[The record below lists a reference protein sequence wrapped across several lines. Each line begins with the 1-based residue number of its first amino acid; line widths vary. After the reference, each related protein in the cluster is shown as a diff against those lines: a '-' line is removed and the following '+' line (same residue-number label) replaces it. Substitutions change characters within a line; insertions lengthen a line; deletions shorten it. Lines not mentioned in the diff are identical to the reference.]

1 LKPLKKC
8 AGRSKGK
15 KQSSEAVENTSA
27 FGSSLPQETAI
38 NSHSIVAYSSIAH
51 MRHLEKMN
59 LCLLLV
65 IIEKSKSVRSDIAVG
80 TLTRSISPTYYDTAV
95 IHRLVSDNAKPMFL
109 AFMIKPYSVLLTG
122 GKIRK
127 TISYCC
133 AAYKYLV
140 QKHFER
146 YFLLD
151 TRK

>member
-1 LKPLKKC
+1 
-8 AGRSKGK
+8 
-15 KQSSEAVENTSA
+15 
-27 FGSSLPQETAI
+27 
-38 NSHSIVAYSSIAH
+38 

-146 YFLLD
+146 SELSKWGVTLQYRAFTEALVARPVTANCLAP
-151 TRK
+151 TLQISGEFTL